1 MDEYDKLLS
10 EYYSTEWKKA
20 SYILMIPFLL
30 WLIIHPTLLCL
41 QIKFNICR
49 RVKRHSVPTDSEIA
63 ASILDRPEMATHL
76 ESKMDRLSSDDSE
89 EKDKD
94 SSSEGAVDEHQE
106 TTSKSSGSTLKQ
118 RKTK

>member
-1 MDEYDKLLS
+1 MLEQSSHTLLSMDEYDLLLS

-20 SYILMIPFLL
+20 SYILMFPFLL

-63 ASILDRPEMATHL
+63 ASILDRPEMATQL
-76 ESKMDRLSSDDSE
+76 ESKMN
-89 EKDKD
+89 
-94 SSSEGAVDEHQE
+94 
-106 TTSKSSGSTLKQ
+106 
-118 RKTK
+118 